1 MQRANCEKYTKLLK
15 MEFVMSGEAQKK
27 IKVKLQKAFAMP
39 ARVCLCVCVGVD
51 VYPRDAQRT
60 YECCE
65 KYLQHL
71 CNGMRCNKVHTYPN
85 IKSNGQPRGQQ
96 EKKSGREGDASQEQW
111 RAG

>member
-1 MQRANCEKYTKLLK
+1 
-15 MEFVMSGEAQKK
+15 MEFEMSGEAQKK

-39 ARVCLCVCVGVD
+39 ARVCLCVGVGVD

-96 EKKSGREGDASQEQW
+96 EKKSGREGDASQEQ
-111 RAG
+111 